1 MNYDAWFD
9 LVNLEIAAG
18 NVLRTRDTFENAVK
32 NVPLS
37 PEKRLWRRY
46 IYLWYNYAAF
56 EEMEANDPIKAKQVY
71 ERALKLVPHKKF
83 TFSKLWIMY
92 AHFQIRHDNLDDVII

>member
-9 LVNLEIAAG
+9 LVNLEIASG
-18 NVLRTRDTFENAVK
+18 NIVRTRDTFENAVK

-46 IYLWYNYAAF
+46 IYLWYNYATF
-56 EEMEANDPIKAKQVY
+56 EEMEASDPIKAKEVY
-71 ERALKLVPHKKF
+71 ERALKLVPHK
-83 TFSKLWIMY
+83 
-92 AHFQIRHDNLDDVII
+92 